1 MVKSTPKQPPSTL
14 SSWTGRL
21 RTRTVKTN
29 SQQAM
34 TTSSR
39 PDSIPVE
46 RRRPDAEKS
55 TERQVVAPSNTPKAN
70 PVKRSEHA
78 RLTAKKTAEAL
89 RKALNRLHESE
100 DVKKKRKTVNAARTA
115 KTRSEETANDRRRRL
130 SLNKAQTSRARAKE
144 TDEVTAA
151 RRASNA
157 ASTSRSRAKE
167 SDEAAAARRSS
178 NQCRTAR
185 ARSKESDECA
195 TARRALDAA
204 NKSRARSEESDTV
217 KAERQKQ
224 DAHRKA
230 ITRSQESQETSDAR
244 RSADRQRHAAPTN
257 QQQYLGLAKRDAPVK
272 EHYLGQMSTQCSSCK
287 ALHYQGEL
295 PQSKEFNTCCRHGL
309 VDLPMFENFPPEL
322 QDLYVGST
330 PEANEFRKNCR
341 SYNNSLAMGC
351 TKAKLDV
358 PKGGPYS
365 FRIHGQVYHLIGPLH
380 PAEGEEHVFAQVFI
394 LDTEEAAD
402 ELANRKVNRTCSKE
416 VFKLLIDI
424 LEKYNPFV
432 KSFKMMREK
441 EEEEEMMAKAQNR
454 ELKEVKMVFRQGKK
468 FDPNRYQIPTANEVA
483 VVFVGDEYQIPGRR
497 EITVYQRSTGKLQNL
512 LDIDK
517 ETDPLCYPLLFVDGR
532 YGWHLGRKRRKE
544 SGDGE
549 EKMSTREFYS
559 YYLHVRPQ
567 FSPLFYAKKL
577 FQQYCVDVWTKIE
590 HERLNFILKNQKQLR
605 VESLHGLMEHVSG
618 EEGGPCGQRIF
629 LPSSFS
635 GSPRDMVAQFQ
646 DALAIVSKFGKPD
659 LFITLTSNPHWKE
672 IEEALISG
680 QSAID
685 RPDIIARVFKLKVD
699 EVKKDIFV
707 RKVYGEVAAWVY
719 VVEFQKRGLPHIHML
734 IILKD
739 KWKLK
744 TAADIDSIISAELPD
759 KDEDPELFELV
770 STMMLHRP
778 CGAYNPEASC
788 MVNGVCTKRYPK
800 EFCEVTTVGA
810 DGFTKY
816 RRRNDGRTV
825 RVKLAN
831 GDFVDLDNRSV
842 VPYNKY
848 MIRKYRCHGNVERCG
863 HVGAAKYLFKYVY
876 KGHTRAAVRIFTD
889 SSGAKHQQENEID
902 SYLDTR
908 YLCAP
913 EALHRIY
920 GFKMSDRSTPVMQL
934 KVHVKDAQ
942 GVVFQAGQEKNALE
956 SAKMRKTT
964 LTAWFAANQR
974 CAEELQNNGM
984 IPADIVD
991 SRGIHYIDMPE
1002 HFQFV
1007 KGEWVHRRQATKS
1020 IGRMHFV
1027 SPREQERFALR
1038 LMLLNTVDATSYENL
1053 LTVDGHQ
1060 YENFVEAAKAAGYLT
1075 DDSFYEKSLE
1085 EATTFQTGSQFRSFF
1100 ATLLL
1105 FGEIHNAEILWNKF
1119 RNEFSE
1125 DFSLHYPQQMAE
1137 TLAYNDLIDRM
1148 NAMGENLEKWM
1159 KLDYDRVTPEDFVDY
1174 DFCRQEGQRMRE
1186 KLSAEQEEIVRAA
1199 LEALEQG
1206 GGLMYVDGPGGS
1218 GKTFVYNCLIHI
1230 LNGMQKKVASLAWV
1244 GIASALLPNGRTVA
1258 SYFHLNVKDGCKSSS
1273 LHLQSAEAKKLA
1285 ELDGLV
1291 WDEAPMSP
1299 KAALE
1304 TVDQVLQDVTG
1315 IKKPFGG
1322 KLMILG
1328 GDFRQCLP
1336 VVHRGGIEEQ
1346 VANSIKKSEKLWPLF
1361 KTYRLTR
1368 NLRVSD
1374 GNEEW
1379 KQFLLDVGD
1388 GKLGEGPSGLMD
1400 VPPELRSQGNLAE
1413 EMFGSLLRS
1422 QADASD
1428 ISRVAI
1434 LTPTNKGAL
1443 EMNEKVF
1450 NMIPG
1455 NYRMYDSVDEV
1466 GEKEESSD
1474 ATNFPT
1480 EFLNKMSPAGLPPH
1494 RLKLKIGAIVMLI
1507 RNLDV
1512 RNGLCNG
1519 SRMVVKQMGE
1529 RVLGCELITGPR
1541 KGEAVLVPRIT
1552 LTYDTDI
1559 PFVLKR
1565 NQFPIR
1571 PACAMT
1577 VNKAQGQTFDR
1588 IGVLL
1593 DNPIFSHGQLY
1604 VALSRTR
1611 TKEGVRISAPDN
1623 VMNNIV
1629 FRNIL

>member
-1 MVKSTPKQPPSTL
+1 MVKSTPKRLPSTP

-21 RTRTVKTN
+21 RARTAKT
-29 SQQAM
+29 
-34 TTSSR
+34 
-39 PDSIPVE
+39 
-46 RRRPDAEKS
+46 S
-55 TERQVVAPSNTPKAN
+55 TQHVVVPSNTPKAN
-70 PVKRSEHA
+70 PVKLSEHS
-78 RLTAKKTAEAL
+78 RLSAKKTAEAL

-115 KTRSEETANDRRRRL
+115 KKRSEETANDRKKRL
-130 SLNKAQTSRARAKE
+130 ASNKAQTSRARAKE
-144 TDEVTAA
+144 TDEVAAA

-157 ASTSRSRAKE
+157 ASTSRSRAEE
-167 SDEAAAARRSS
+167 SDEV
-178 NQCRTAR
+178 
-185 ARSKESDECA
+185 A
-195 TARRALDAA
+195 TARRASDAA
-204 NKSRARSEESDTV
+204 NKSRARSEESDV
-217 KAERQKQ
+217 VRAERRKQ

-230 ITRSQESQETSDAR
+230 ITRSEESQETSNAR
-244 RSADRQRHAAPTN
+244 RCADRQRHAAPTN
-257 QQQYLGLAKRDAPVK
+257 QQQYLGLARRDAPVK
-272 EHYLGQMSTQCSSCK
+272 EHYLGQMSIQCSSCK
-287 ALHYQGEL
+287 ALHYQDEL

-330 PEANEFRKNCR
+330 PEATEFRKNLR

-394 LDTEEAAD
+394 LDTKEAAD

-454 ELKEVKMVFRQGKK
+454 ELKEVKMVFRQGKQ

-497 EITVYQRSTGKLQNL
+497 EITVYQRPTGKLQNL

-685 RPDIIARVFKLKVD
+685 RPDVIARVFKLKVD

-759 KDEDPELFELV
+759 KDEDPELFEFV
-770 STMMLHRP
+770 STMMMHRP

-842 VPYNKY
+842 VPYNK
-848 MIRKYRCHGNVERCG
+848 
-863 HVGAAKYLFKYVY
+863 
-876 KGHTRAAVRIFTD
+876 
-889 SSGAKHQQENEID
+889 
-902 SYLDTR
+902 
-908 YLCAP
+908 
-913 EALHRIY
+913 
-920 GFKMSDRSTPVMQL
+920 
-934 KVHVKDAQ
+934 
-942 GVVFQAGQEKNALE
+942 
-956 SAKMRKTT
+956 
-964 LTAWFAANQR
+964 
-974 CAEELQNNGM
+974 
-984 IPADIVD
+984 
-991 SRGIHYIDMPE
+991 
-1002 HFQFV
+1002 
-1007 KGEWVHRRQATKS
+1007 RQATKS

-1053 LTVDGHQ
+1053 LTVNGHQ

-1174 DFCRQEGQRMRE
+1174 NFCRQEGQRMRE

-1322 KLMILG
+1322 KLIILG

-1361 KTYRLTR
+1361 KTYRLTT

-1422 QADASD
+1422 QANASD

-1611 TKEGVRISAPDN
+1611 TKEGVCISAPDN